1 MADGNYDTT
10 EERQDMD
17 SKKQY
22 YKRFKNTI
30 RNVWAKIITR
40 LGHKPIWQI
49 EEGHV
54 IEPAFISGGV
64 QYYRLKD
71 YFNTFSMRGLM
82 ALQVYEEW
90 NMRMQKEHLVLFIE
104 AFDKIINDPKQIKI
118 GELVKMVN
126 ALKERVEWVVPTS
139 EIIYKFASVA
149 FFDKNESPY
158 SYDPEYCK
166 QKIERWKEAADVS
179 DFFIVTQLK
188 DMLPLPTLSEED
200 LRTCLTVIDQLNI
213 MEKESLQRIALRSRT
228 KMDSSSAL

>member
-1 MADGNYDTT
+1 MEKLKLRLT
-10 EERQDMD
+10 RL
-17 SKKQY
+17 
-22 YKRFKNTI
+22 KNTI
-30 RNVWAKIITR
+30 SNWWAKLITK
-40 LGHKPIWQI
+40 LGHKPIWQL

-90 NMRMQKEHLVLFIE
+90 NMRFQREHLVAFIE
-104 AFDKIINDPKQIKI
+104 SMEKVTNDPKSIKI
-118 GELVKMVN
+118 GEIIKLVAMM
-126 ALKERVEWVVPTS
+126 KERMEWIVPTS

-166 QKIERWKEAADVS
+166 EKIARWKEAADIS
-179 DFFIVTQLK
+179 DFFIVMQLK

-200 LRTCLTVIDQLNI
+200 LRICLTVIDKMEELQLN
-213 MEKESLQRIALRSRT
+213 KVLGKNSPSKT
-228 KMDSSSAL
+228 KTDSSSVHS

>member
-1 MADGNYDTT
+1 MEKLKLRLKRLKTT
-10 EERQDMD
+10 I
-17 SKKQY
+17 S
-22 YKRFKNTI
+22 NW
-30 RNVWAKIITR
+30 WAKFITK
-40 LGHKPIWQI
+40 LGHKPIWQL

-90 NMRMQKEHLVLFIE
+90 NMRFQREHLVAFIE
-104 AFDKIINDPKQIKI
+104 QMEKVTNDPKSIKI
-118 GELVKMVN
+118 GEIVKIVAMM
-126 ALKERVEWVVPTS
+126 KERLEWIVPTS

-166 QKIERWKEAADVS
+166 EKIARWKEASDVS
-179 DFFIVTQLK
+179 DFFIVMQLK
-188 DMLPLPTLSEED
+188 DMLPLPTLSEAD
-200 LRTCLTVIDQLNI
+200 LQICLTVIDKMEEFQLS
-213 MEKESLQRIALRSRT
+213 KVQGKS
-228 KMDSSSAL
+228 

>member
-1 MADGNYDTT
+1 
-10 EERQDMD
+10 MD

-22 YKRFKNTI
+22 WKRFKTII
-30 RNVWAKIITR
+30 RNSWAKFITR
-40 LGHKPIWQI
+40 FGHKPIWQI

-54 IEPAFISGGV
+54 IEPAFISSGV

-90 NMRMQKEHLVLFIE
+90 NMRMQKEHLIQFIE
-104 AFDKIINDPKQIKI
+104 AFDKVINDPKQIRI
-118 GELVKMVN
+118 GDLVKMVN
-126 ALKERVEWVVPTS
+126 MLKDRIEWVIPTS
-139 EIIYKFASVA
+139 DIIYKFASVA

-179 DFFIVTQLK
+179 DFFIVMQLK
-188 DMLPLPTLSEED
+188 DMLPLPTLSEQD
-200 LRTCLTVIDQLNI
+200 LQICLQVLEQASELE
-213 MEKESLQRIALRSRT
+213 MENLQRIILQGRM
-228 KMDSSSAL
+228 KVDSSNAL